1 MVTKGTDTHFFS
13 KKRWRS
19 WQFRNYANEILR
31 GQESERRFRPWGR
44 GMIIKHV
51 RRLLR
56 HCIEC
61 MEEANHPR
69 SRRSRREANGDPQAA
84 NVGASAVAAPVL
96 TASPLATA
104 RSAHPSNGSTWTGN
118 EQWKRGAVAPHLF
131 LRALGLLR
139 TVTLVSKVT
148 SDSVDE

>member
-1 MVTKGTDTHFFS
+1 
-13 KKRWRS
+13 
-19 WQFRNYANEILR
+19 
-31 GQESERRFRPWGR
+31 
-44 GMIIKHV
+44 MIIKHV

-118 EQWKRGAVAPHLF
+118 EQWKRGAVALHLF
-131 LRALGLLR
+131 LRARARARALWDWSLHG
-139 TVTLVSKVT
+139 V
-148 SDSVDE
+148 